1 LFESP
6 AVLPFLVDATLPRI
20 KMTFPHSVKDI
31 YIDLPIPATHDA
43 LCRYNLPS
51 SQNFNV
57 IGSVASP
64 TEAHRA
70 TAPVET
76 CVGEQFWDCE
86 PAHTAAVFGANKFN
100 TLPKRKL
107 F

>member
-6 AVLPFLVDATLPRI
+6 VVLPFLVDATLSGI
-20 KMTFPHSVKDI
+20 QITFPHSVKDI
-31 YIDLPIPATHDA
+31 YIGLPIPATHDA

-51 SQNFNV
+51 SQNVDV
-57 IGSVASP
+57 IGPVASP

-70 TAPVET
+70 TAPVEM

-86 PAHTAAVFGANKFN
+86 AAHTAAVFGAN
-100 TLPKRKL
+100 
-107 F
+107 